1 VIVHCF
7 PDSLVLARSLARSL
21 GTRLARVDLH
31 RFPDGE
37 TRVRVEPS
45 DAPAV
50 LVRSLDDPNA
60 KIFELLL
67 AASALRDAGAERVML
82 VAPYLAYMRQDA
94 AFAPGEAVSQ
104 RVVGDLLG
112 RSFDRVLCVEP
123 HLHRV
128 QSLAEVFPGGEAEGV
143 SAAPAIAD
151 WISAQ
156 SRSGFVVGPDEES
169 APWVRAIAER
179 ARLPFAVAKKER
191 HGDDA
196 VEVHLPSGRAPCPRA
211 WIVDDI
217 ASSGATLAATARAL
231 FAAGADEV
239 GAVVVHAIVAPGA
252 AERMRAAGISR
263 FVSCDTIAHPT
274 NAIHVAPLLA
284 ARLES

>member
-1 VIVHCF
+1 MVVHCF
-7 PDSLVLARSLARSL
+7 PDSLVLARLLARAL
-21 GTRLARVDLH
+21 GARLERAEVH

-37 TRVRVEPS
+37 TRVRIAPS
-45 DAPAV
+45 DARAL
-50 LVRSLDDPNA
+50 LVRSLDDPNP
-60 KIFELLL
+60 KLIELLL
-67 AASALRDAGAERVML
+67 AASALRDAGAEQVTL

-104 RVVGDLLG
+104 RVVGELLG
-112 RSFDRVLCVEP
+112 RAFDRVLCVEP

-128 QSLAEVFPGGEAEGV
+128 HALAEVFPCDAEGI

-151 WISAQ
+151 WLAPQAQ
-156 SRSGFVVGPDEES
+156 RCWVVGPDQES
-169 APWVRAIAER
+169 ASWVRAIAER
-179 ARLPFAVAKKER
+179 AGIPFGVAKKER
-191 HGDDA
+191 RGDDE
-196 VEVHLPSGRAPCPRA
+196 VEVQLPSGRVPCPRA

-231 FAAGADEV
+231 FAAGAHEV

-263 FVSCDTIAHPT
+263 FVSCDTITHPT
-274 NAIHVAPLLA
+274 NAIHVAPILA
-284 ARLES
+284 AHLDA

>member
-1 VIVHCF
+1 MVVHCF
-7 PDSLVLARSLARSL
+7 PDSLVLARVLARTL
-21 GTRLARVDLH
+21 GARLARAEVH

-45 DAPAV
+45 DAPAIV
-50 LVRSLDDPNA
+50 VRSLDDPNA
-60 KIFELLL
+60 KLFELLL
-67 AASALRDAGAERVML
+67 AAAALRDAGAEQVSL
-82 VAPYLAYMRQDA
+82 VAPYLAYMRQDM

-104 RVVGDLLG
+104 RVIGDLLG
-112 RSFDRVLCVEP
+112 RTFDRVLCVEP
-123 HLHRV
+123 HLHRIG
-128 QSLAEVFPGGEAEGV
+128 SLAEVFACEAEGV

-151 WISAQ
+151 WLSAQ
-156 SRSGFVVGPDEES
+156 GQPCAVIGPDEES

-179 ARLPFAVAKKER
+179 ARLPFGVAKKAR
-191 HGDDA
+191 RGDDV
-196 VEVHLPSGRAPCPRA
+196 VEIQLPAGRAPSPRA

-231 FAAGADEV
+231 FEAGAEEV

-252 AERMRAAGISR
+252 TERMRAAGISR

-284 ARLES
+284 ARLEA